1 MNKIHLTHL
10 WLYNGYLMC
19 NEKTYGKMV
28 LCTEDAFYAGKND
41 SLKKNWLV
49 SESGIRYREIKR
61 TKRCHI
67 TLPGDIL
74 KSISDRQ
81 YADLI
86 ETSFK
91 SCYNS

>member
-10 WLYNGYLMC
+10 WIHSGYVMC

-28 LCTEDAFYAGKND
+28 LCTEDAFNAGKND

-67 TLPGDIL
+67 AVPCDIL
-74 KSISDRQ
+74 KSVSDRQ
-81 YADLI
+81 FTDLI

-91 SCYNS
+91 SCYNI